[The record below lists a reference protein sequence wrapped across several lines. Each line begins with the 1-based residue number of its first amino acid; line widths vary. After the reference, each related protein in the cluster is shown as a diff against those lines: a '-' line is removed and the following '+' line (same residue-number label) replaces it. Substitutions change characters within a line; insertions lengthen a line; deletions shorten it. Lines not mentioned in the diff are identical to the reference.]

1 MRGRRLL
8 CLPDASGIKSFYDSD
23 VKTGNIRD
31 LARNE
36 EFSEI
41 AVIHIFLQFSK
52 IKHSYLWGGGGVL
65 RGKFRDKSRN

>member
-1 MRGRRLL
+1 MSLLLELHNNILLSYVHQLHIFVNNQLRL
-8 CLPDASGIKSFYDSD
+8 
-23 VKTGNIRD
+23 VRD

-52 IKHSYLWGGGGVL
+52 IKHSYLWGGGGSA
-65 RGKFRDKSRN
+65 GKISR